1 MVTGHRPLLCRG
13 CAGNLYAVCTMDQAG
28 GNRVGQWEVDH
39 EMPVPCPLSGLLP
52 LTGTA
57 ASVHDLP
64 GAEEVLGPPV

>member
-1 MVTGHRPLLCRG
+1 
-13 CAGNLYAVCTMDQAG
+13 MDHAG
-28 GNRVGQWEVDH
+28 GNTVGQWEVDH
-39 EMPVPCPLSGLLP
+39 EMPVPCPLAGLLP